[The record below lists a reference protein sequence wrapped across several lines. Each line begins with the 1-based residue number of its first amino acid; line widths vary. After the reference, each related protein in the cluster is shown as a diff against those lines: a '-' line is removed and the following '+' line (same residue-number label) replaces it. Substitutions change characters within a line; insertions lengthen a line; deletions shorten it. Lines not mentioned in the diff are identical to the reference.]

1 MTKERIATQ
10 LTVLDEGRLAALRGK
25 AGVGEGT
32 TGGWPNALTVNRS
45 PLDKDDSPLPMGKFK
60 LKVGDKFVFMDTVDT
75 ILITKGTQFRRWA
88 NAKTYIGC
96 TMIEQPGKAEY
107 KDSVGT
113 VKLGKFTDAAETL
126 TTEQKDF
133 NKTVKFYFMI
143 LGLADISKAVDTK
156 GVRIY
161 EGNDPVWHPIKLDY
175 VSKAAVTKQDDLRK
189 LKKREEA
196 NFDFITH
203 LTKPHRAGE
212 AAGVPFYE
220 YNFERGDN
228 VTFTEDILLS
238 IEAAQAL
245 IERENNRIYKL
256 HLEAQNGSAI
266 KDSEEDDEDLSS
278 LDLGDE

>member
-1 MTKERIATQ
+1 MTKEKSTQ
-10 LTVLDEGRLAALRGK
+10 LATVDEGRLASLRGK
-25 AGVGEGT
+25 AGAGEGS
-32 TGGWPNALTVNRS
+32 TGGWPNALSVNRS
-45 PLDKDDSPLPMGKFK
+45 PLDKDDTPLPMGKFK
-60 LKVGDKFVFMDTVDT
+60 LKVGDKFVFMDSVDT
-75 ILITKGTQFRRWA
+75 ILITKGTQFRRWKD
-88 NAKTYIGC
+88 AKTYIGC

-113 VKLGKFTDAAETL
+113 VKMGKFTDEVL
-126 TTEQKDF
+126 TEEQKNF
-133 NKTVKFYFMI
+133 NAQIKFHFLV
-143 LGLADISKAVDTK
+143 LGLADISQAVDAK
-156 GVRIY
+156 GVRLF
-161 EGNDPVWHPIKLDY
+161 EGNEPKWHPIKLDY
-175 VSKAAVTKQDDLRK
+175 VGKNAVNKQEELRK

-196 NFDFITH
+196 NFDFVTR

-228 VTFTEDILLS
+228 VTFTEDILQS

-256 HLEAQNGSAI
+256 HLEAQAGNTMHS
-266 KDSEEDDEDLSS
+266 SEEDDEDLSS